1 MKRFEYFLLGRELKA
16 KTDIA
21 NKHYEK
27 LDNTLEFNKI
37 IKNEPKF
44 NNYDKSNLIYNRKYS
59 FYKFYGFSKKFDGLT
74 FKSKY
79 SFLHEFLNYLN
90 KFIKL
95 KTMIEIT
102 KKKQKMCMILL
113 RNYIMKYQ

>member
-16 KTDIA
+16 QTGIA

-44 NNYDKSNLIYNRKYS
+44 NNYDKL
-59 FYKFYGFSKKFDGLT
+59 
-74 FKSKY
+74 
-79 SFLHEFLNYLN
+79 
-90 KFIKL
+90 
-95 KTMIEIT
+95 
-102 KKKQKMCMILL
+102 
-113 RNYIMKYQ
+113 